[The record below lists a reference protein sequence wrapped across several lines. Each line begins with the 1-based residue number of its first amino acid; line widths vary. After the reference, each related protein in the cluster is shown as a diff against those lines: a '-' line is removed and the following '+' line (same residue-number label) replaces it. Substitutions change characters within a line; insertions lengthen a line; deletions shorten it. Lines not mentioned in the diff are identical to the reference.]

1 MNSLR
6 CLPVSSQA
14 LVLVCCLALLP
25 VCESRAVEPD
35 SDPDSPL
42 VEKKK
47 NSLVDSSHRF
57 VTNRFDGIA
66 RWFDNFFGDE
76 QSERESAHSIVR
88 LAYRQ
93 TFFEG
98 GEQADKLRLRG
109 KVRLP
114 ELSRRVNLIFSDD
127 EEEFRQQ
134 AGSNNRAFADEE
146 SQSIAL
152 QLDVRR
158 ESDFK
163 LDHRIG
169 LRSGGELRI
178 GSRARYLK
186 VFAERWKAGI
196 SEELY
201 WQDTKGFGSRTI
213 TDIDYVHDP
222 DRLTRW
228 RTYYDYGEKTRGVEW
243 HTRLS
248 FSQALGDDRA
258 ISYYLRTFGV
268 TRPEYLTRAYGP
280 GLVYRQNFWKS
291 WLFWEVEPQYSWV
304 RGEIDDSREG
314 VASITLRL
322 EAVFSKKYLQ

>member
-1 MNSLR
+1 M
-6 CLPVSSQA
+6 
-14 LVLVCCLALLP
+14 
-25 VCESRAVEPD
+25 
-35 SDPDSPL
+35 
-42 VEKKK
+42 
-47 NSLVDSSHRF
+47 
-57 VTNRFDGIA
+57 TNRFDGIA
-66 RWFDNFFGDE
+66 RWFDNFFGDK
-76 QSERESAHSIVR
+76 QRERESAHSIVR

-114 ELSRRVNLIFSDD
+114 KLSRRVNLIFSDD
-127 EEEFRQQ
+127 EDDFRQQ
-134 AGSNNRAFADEE
+134 AGNNNKTFADEE

-158 ESDFK
+158 ESAFK

-169 LRSGGELRI
+169 LRSGNELRV
-178 GSRARYLK
+178 GSRARYHK

-201 WQDTKGFGSRTI
+201 WQDTKGFASRTI

-222 DRLTRW
+222 ERLTRW
-228 RTYYDYGEKTRGVEW
+228 RTHYDYGEKTRGVEW

-248 FSQALGDDRA
+248 FSRALGDDRA

-268 TRPEYLTRAYGP
+268 TRPDYLTRSYGP
-280 GLVYRQNFWKS
+280 GLVYRQNFLKS
-291 WLFWEVEPQYSWV
+291 WLFWEIEPQYSWV
-304 RGEIDDSREG
+304 RAEVDDRGEGI
-314 VASITLRL
+314 ASLTLRL